1 MANLVESSIYE
12 PNIFQIGTDTPVLG
26 GNPVITNGVPS
37 QGYLNAA
44 TQQLANR
51 TRYLQDNKQN
61 KLTPGSNITISADNV
76 ISAVIDASGGG
87 SDTQLRSD
95 LAAKNNNTKGAFLV
109 GYNNQTVGDK
119 LDSIDTSAA
128 ANQLRSDLANNA
140 NANLGAKLIGY
151 NGTTV
156 KDYLDNLPSSGG
168 GGGDTALRTDLSNS
182 VDNTK
187 GANLVGYKG
196 STVYNF
202 LNGLDTTVRVD
213 LADASSVGKGAAL
226 VGYNNTTVKA
236 FLDAL
241 VLYTSAEKT
250 KLAGIEPGAT
260 KNATDAQLRD
270 RSTHTGTQA
279 ISTVSGLQDALNQAA
294 SGGPLNVQNSN
305 FTATVFTKYWLKGN
319 ITATLPSTNGL
330 AVGSYLTFFKA
341 LNATPTIQRQG
352 TALIQTTS
360 GSDTTLSFDANV
372 QLNFIFNGTDWEVV

>member
-1 MANLVESSIYE
+1 MANLVESSVYE
-12 PNIFQIGTDTPVLG
+12 PNVFQVSTDTPLLG

-37 QGYLNAA
+37 QGHLNAA

-51 TRYLQDNKQN
+51 TKYLQDNKQA
-61 KLTPGSNITISADNV
+61 KLTAGNNITISADNV
-76 ISAVIDASGGG
+76 ISAVVDVSGGG
-87 SDTQLRSD
+87 TDTQLRSD
-95 LAAKNNNTKGAFLV
+95 LATKNNNTKGAYLV
-109 GYNNQTVGDK
+109 GYNSQTVGDK

-140 NANLGAKLIGY
+140 NATLGAKLIGY

-168 GGGDTALRTDLSNS
+168 GGGDTALRTDLSNA

-187 GANLVGYKG
+187 GASLVGYKG

-213 LADASSVGKGAAL
+213 LADASSTGKGAAL

-241 VLYTSAEKT
+241 VLYTSSEKT

-270 RSTHTGTQA
+270 RATHTGTQP
-279 ISTVSGLQDALNQAA
+279 ISSVQGLQDALNQAA
-294 SGGPLNVQNSN
+294 SGGPLSVQNAN
-305 FTATVFTKYWLKGN
+305 FTAVTFTRYWIQGN
-319 ITATLPSTNGL
+319 VTATLPSTNSL
-330 AVGSYLTFFKA
+330 ATGSYVTFFKA
-341 LNATPTIQRQG
+341 LSATPTIQRQG

-360 GSDTTLSFDANV
+360 GSDTNISFDANV
-372 QLNFIFNGTDWEVV
+372 QLTFIYNGTDWEVV